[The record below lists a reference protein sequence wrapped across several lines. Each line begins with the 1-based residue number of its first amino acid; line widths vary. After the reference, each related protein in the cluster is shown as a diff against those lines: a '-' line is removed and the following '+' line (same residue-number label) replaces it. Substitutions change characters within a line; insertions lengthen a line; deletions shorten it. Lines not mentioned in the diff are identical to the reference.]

1 MQFIPNHLQDQ
12 DFLFL
17 NMSIN
22 ILKQIR
28 NIRSLLYFTNDGGIA
43 MSFLWYSKIT
53 IHDKRLFELGELMNA
68 YEYNMKR
75 NPCKWLQW
83 EDFLLC
89 ISLCLFLPHATL
101 SFLKSQILCHYLAY
115 LPFGDILIFY
125 VCVKL
130 RPYILTFQALYF
142 LFEMKWTLFEVNQI
156 LSRCVSPKLLQCHL
170 QFTMYMHA
178 T

>member
-1 MQFIPNHLQDQ
+1 MQFIPNQLQDQ

-22 ILKQIR
+22 ILKLVR

-53 IHDKRLFELGELMNA
+53 IHDKRLFESGELMNA

-75 NPCKWLQW
+75 NTCKWLQW

-101 SFLKSQILCHYLAY
+101 SFNKITNSLSLYGLFTIWWY
-115 LPFGDILIFY
+115 FNFFY

-130 RPYILTFQALYF
+130 RPYILTFQALF
-142 LFEMKWTLFEVNQI
+142 FVWNEMNTFWGELNTQ
-156 LSRCVSPKLLQCHL
+156 
-170 QFTMYMHA
+170 
-178 T
+178 

>member
-1 MQFIPNHLQDQ
+1 MQFITNQLQDQ

-68 YEYNMKR
+68 
-75 NPCKWLQW
+75 
-83 EDFLLC
+83 
-89 ISLCLFLPHATL
+89 
-101 SFLKSQILCHYLAY
+101 
-115 LPFGDILIFY
+115 
-125 VCVKL
+125 
-130 RPYILTFQALYF
+130 
-142 LFEMKWTLFEVNQI
+142 
-156 LSRCVSPKLLQCHL
+156 
-170 QFTMYMHA
+170 
-178 T
+178 

>member
-1 MQFIPNHLQDQ
+1 MQFIPNQLQDQ

-28 NIRSLLYFTNDGGIA
+28 NIRLLLYFTNDGGIA

-68 YEYNMKR
+68 YEYNKKR

-101 SFLKSQILCHYLAY
+101 SFLKSQIFCHYLAY
-115 LPFGDILIFY
+115 LPFGDNLIFY

-130 RPYILTFQALYF
+130 RPYILTFQALF
-142 LFEMKWTLFEVNQI
+142 FVWNEMNTVWGEQNTQ
-156 LSRCVSPKLLQCHL
+156 
-170 QFTMYMHA
+170 
-178 T
+178 

>member
-1 MQFIPNHLQDQ
+1 MQFIPNQLQDQ

-53 IHDKRLFELGELMNA
+53 IHDKRLFESGELMNA
-68 YEYNMKR
+68 YEYNKKR

-101 SFLKSQILCHYLAY
+101 SFIKSQIPCHYLAY
-115 LPFGDILIFY
+115 LPFGDILISY

-130 RPYILTFQALYF
+130 RPYILTFQALF
-142 LFEMKWTLFEVNQI
+142 FVWNEMNTFWGELNTQ
-156 LSRCVSPKLLQCHL
+156 
-170 QFTMYMHA
+170 
-178 T
+178 

>member
-1 MQFIPNHLQDQ
+1 MQFIPNQLQDQ

-53 IHDKRLFELGELMNA
+53 IHHDKRLFESGELMNA
-68 YEYNMKR
+68 YEYNKKR

-89 ISLCLFLPHATL
+89 ISLLVCLFLPHATL

-115 LPFGDILIFY
+115 FTIWW
-125 VCVKL
+125 
-130 RPYILTFQALYF
+130 YF
-142 LFEMKWTLFEVNQI
+142 NFLCM
-156 LSRCVSPKLLQCHL
+156 C
-170 QFTMYMHA
+170 
-178 T
+178 

>member
-1 MQFIPNHLQDQ
+1 MQFIPNQLQDQ

-43 MSFLWYSKIT
+43 IFFLWYSKIT

-101 SFLKSQILCHYLAY
+101 SF
-115 LPFGDILIFY
+115 
-125 VCVKL
+125 
-130 RPYILTFQALYF
+130 
-142 LFEMKWTLFEVNQI
+142 
-156 LSRCVSPKLLQCHL
+156 
-170 QFTMYMHA
+170 
-178 T
+178 

>member
-1 MQFIPNHLQDQ
+1 MQFIPNQLQDQ
-12 DFLFL
+12 DFLSL

-43 MSFLWYSKIT
+43 MSLFWYSKIT

-68 YEYNMKR
+68 WEYNMKR

-101 SFLKSQILCHYLAY
+101 SFLKITNSLSLFGLFTIWWYFNFLCT
-115 LPFGDILIFY
+115 
-125 VCVKL
+125 CVKL
-130 RPYILTFQALYF
+130 RPYILTFQG
-142 LFEMKWTLFEVNQI
+142 LFFFVWNEMNTFWGELNTQ
-156 LSRCVSPKLLQCHL
+156 
-170 QFTMYMHA
+170 
-178 T
+178 